1 MKVSHVLYKTN
12 NLEASF
18 KEFEKLGYKV
28 VNGSRKKPHNA
39 LIYFSEGPYIE
50 LLEKAPVSSFLK
62 VILRLLG
69 KGKVVDR
76 FNSWENSTEGFFE
89 ICLENNTTNFKK
101 EEKILAKFEEGYFIT
116 NSKRIDASNRV
127 LKWKLLFPNQ
137 TKIPFLMTKFS
148 ENPKPKNFI
157 HPNKV
162 RKIQRILYGTQ
173 PQFIPLLTEL
183 CDDDTLQLFEGTG
196 VKEVLYKK

>member
-116 NSKRIDASNRV
+116 NSKRIDVSNRV

-137 TKIPFLMTKFS
+137 IKIPFLMTKFNI
-148 ENPKPKNFI
+148 NPKPKNFV
-157 HPNKV
+157 HPNKI
-162 RKIQRILYGTQ
+162 KRIKQISYSTEASI
-173 PQFIPLLTEL
+173 IPVINEL
-183 CDDDTLQLFEGTG
+183 CNDDILQLFIGKRDCKVTYE
-196 VKEVLYKK
+196 

>member
-28 VNGSRKKPHNA
+28 VYGSRKKPHNA

-50 LLEKAPVSSFLK
+50 LLEKAPISSFLK
-62 VILRLLG
+62 AILRLLG

-137 TKIPFLMTKFS
+137 IKIPFLMTQFNI
-148 ENPKPKNFI
+148 NPKPKNFV
-157 HPNKV
+157 HPNKI
-162 RKIQRILYGTQ
+162 KRIKQISYSTEASI
-173 PQFIPLLTEL
+173 IPVINEL
-183 CDDDTLQLFEGTG
+183 CNDDILQLFIGKRDCKVTYE
-196 VKEVLYKK
+196 

>member
-12 NLEASF
+12 NLETSF

-89 ICLENNTTNFKK
+89 ICLETNTSNFKK
-101 EEKILAKFEEGYFIT
+101 EEKILAKFGEDYFIT
-116 NSKRIDASNRV
+116 NSKRIDVSNRV

-137 TKIPFLMTKFS
+137 IKIPFLMTQFNI
-148 ENPKPKNFI
+148 NPKPKNFV
-157 HPNKV
+157 HPNKI
-162 RKIQRILYGTQ
+162 KRIKQISYSTEASI
-173 PQFIPLLTEL
+173 IPVINEL
-183 CDDDTLQLFEGTG
+183 CNDDILQLFIGKRDCKVTYE
-196 VKEVLYKK
+196 

>member
-28 VNGSRKKPHNA
+28 VNGSKKKPHNA

-89 ICLENNTTNFKK
+89 ICLETNTTNFKK

-116 NSKRIDASNRV
+116 NSKRIDVSNRV

-137 TKIPFLMTKFS
+137 TKIPFLMTKFNI
-148 ENPKPKNFI
+148 NPKPKNFV
-157 HPNKV
+157 HPNKI
-162 RKIQRILYGTQ
+162 KRIKQISYSTEASI
-173 PQFIPLLTEL
+173 IPVINEL
-183 CDDDTLQLFEGTG
+183 CNDDILQLFIGKRDCKVTYE
-196 VKEVLYKK
+196 

>member
-28 VNGSRKKPHNA
+28 VNGSRKKPHNEI
-39 LIYFSEGPYIE
+39 IYFSEGPYNE
-50 LLEKAPVSSFLK
+50 LQEKAPVSSFLK

-89 ICLENNTTNFKK
+89 ICLETNTTNFKK

-116 NSKRIDASNRV
+116 NSKRIDVSNRV

-137 TKIPFLMTKFS
+137 IKIPFLMTQFNI
-148 ENPKPKNFI
+148 NPKPKNFV
-157 HPNKV
+157 HPNKI
-162 RKIQRILYGTQ
+162 KRIKQISYSTEASI
-173 PQFIPLLTEL
+173 IPVINEL
-183 CDDDTLQLFEGTG
+183 CNDDILQLFIGKRDCKVTYE
-196 VKEVLYKK
+196 

>member
-28 VNGSRKKPHNA
+28 VYGSRKKPHNA

-62 VILRLLG
+62 AILRLLG

-101 EEKILAKFEEGYFIT
+101 EKKILAKFKEGYFIT

-137 TKIPFLMTKFS
+137 IKIPFLMTKFS

-162 RKIQRILYGTQ
+162 RKIHRVSYGTQ

-183 CDDDTLQLFEGTG
+183 CDDYTLQLFEGTG

>member
-28 VNGSRKKPHNA
+28 VYGSRKKPHNA

-101 EEKILAKFEEGYFIT
+101 EEKILAKFKEGYFIT

-173 PQFIPLLTEL
+173 PQFISLLTEL
-183 CDDDTLQLFEGTG
+183 CDDDTLQLSEGTG

>member
-28 VNGSRKKPHNA
+28 VYGSRKKPHNA

-62 VILRLLG
+62 AILRLLG
-69 KGKVVDR
+69 KAKVVDR

-101 EEKILAKFEEGYFIT
+101 EEKILAKFKEGYFIT

-137 TKIPFLMTKFS
+137 IKIPFLMTKFS

-183 CDDDTLQLFEGTG
+183 CDDDTLQLFAGEG
-196 VKEVLYKK
+196 VKEIVYEK

>member
-28 VNGSRKKPHNA
+28 VYGSRKKPHNA

-89 ICLENNTTNFKK
+89 ICLETNTTNFKK

-116 NSKRIDASNRV
+116 NSKRIDVSNRV

-137 TKIPFLMTKFS
+137 IKIPFLMTQFNI
-148 ENPKPKNFI
+148 NPKPKNFV
-157 HPNKV
+157 HPNKI
-162 RKIQRILYGTQ
+162 KRIKQISYSTEASI
-173 PQFIPLLTEL
+173 IPVINEL
-183 CDDDTLQLFEGTG
+183 CNDDILQLFIGKRDCKVTYE
-196 VKEVLYKK
+196 

>member
-28 VNGSRKKPHNA
+28 VYGSRKKPHNA

-62 VILRLLG
+62 AILRLLG
-69 KGKVVDR
+69 KAKVVDR

-101 EEKILAKFEEGYFIT
+101 EEKILAKFGEDYFIT
-116 NSKRIDASNRV
+116 NSKRIDVSNRV

-137 TKIPFLMTKFS
+137 IKIPFLMTQFNI
-148 ENPKPKNFI
+148 NPKPKNFV
-157 HPNKV
+157 HPNKI
-162 RKIQRILYGTQ
+162 KRIKQISYSTEASI
-173 PQFIPLLTEL
+173 IPVINEL
-183 CDDDTLQLFEGTG
+183 CNDDILQLFIGKRDCKVTYE
-196 VKEVLYKK
+196 

>member
-28 VNGSRKKPHNA
+28 VYGSRKKPHNA

-69 KGKVVDR
+69 KAKVVDR

-101 EEKILAKFEEGYFIT
+101 EEKILAKFGEDYFIT
-116 NSKRIDASNRV
+116 NSKRIDVSNRV

-137 TKIPFLMTKFS
+137 IKIPFLMTQFNI
-148 ENPKPKNFI
+148 NPKPKNFV
-157 HPNKV
+157 HPNKI
-162 RKIQRILYGTQ
+162 KRIKQISYSTEASI
-173 PQFIPLLTEL
+173 IPVINEL
-183 CDDDTLQLFEGTG
+183 CNDDILQLFIGKRDCKVTYE
-196 VKEVLYKK
+196 

>member
-28 VNGSRKKPHNA
+28 VYGSRKKPHNA

-62 VILRLLG
+62 AILRLLG
-69 KGKVVDR
+69 KAKVVDR

-116 NSKRIDASNRV
+116 NSKRIDVSDRV

-137 TKIPFLMTKFS
+137 IKIPFLMTKFS

-162 RKIQRILYGTQ
+162 RKIQRILYGSQ

-183 CDDDTLQLFEGTG
+183 CDDDTRVIIT
-196 VKEVLYKK
+196 

>member
-28 VNGSRKKPHNA
+28 VNGSKKKPHNA

-69 KGKVVDR
+69 KAKVVDR

-101 EEKILAKFEEGYFIT
+101 EEKILAKFGEDYFIT
-116 NSKRIDASNRV
+116 NSKRIDVSNRV

-137 TKIPFLMTKFS
+137 IKIPFLMTQFNI
-148 ENPKPKNFI
+148 NPKPKNFV
-157 HPNKV
+157 HPNKI
-162 RKIQRILYGTQ
+162 KRIKQISYSTEASI
-173 PQFIPLLTEL
+173 IPVINEL
-183 CDDDTLQLFEGTG
+183 CNDDILQLFIGKRDCKVTYE
-196 VKEVLYKK
+196 

>member
-89 ICLENNTTNFKK
+89 ICLETNTTNFKK

-137 TKIPFLMTKFS
+137 IKIPFLMTKFNI
-148 ENPKPKNFI
+148 NPKPKNFV
-157 HPNKV
+157 HPNKI
-162 RKIQRILYGTQ
+162 KRIKQISYSTEASI
-173 PQFIPLLTEL
+173 IPVINEL
-183 CDDDTLQLFEGTG
+183 CNDDILQLFIGKRDCKVTYE
-196 VKEVLYKK
+196 

>member
-116 NSKRIDASNRV
+116 NSKRIDVSNRV

-137 TKIPFLMTKFS
+137 IKIPFLMTQFNI
-148 ENPKPKNFI
+148 NPKPKNFV
-157 HPNKV
+157 HPNKI
-162 RKIQRILYGTQ
+162 KRIKQISYSTEASI
-173 PQFIPLLTEL
+173 IPVINEL
-183 CDDDTLQLFEGTG
+183 CNDDILQLFIGKRDCKVTYE
-196 VKEVLYKK
+196 

>member
-28 VNGSRKKPHNA
+28 VYGSRKKPHNA

-62 VILRLLG
+62 AILRLLG
-69 KGKVVDR
+69 KAKVVDR

-116 NSKRIDASNRV
+116 NSKRIDVSNRV

-137 TKIPFLMTKFS
+137 IKIPFLMTQFNI
-148 ENPKPKNFI
+148 NPKPKNFV
-157 HPNKV
+157 HPNKI
-162 RKIQRILYGTQ
+162 KRIKQISYSTEASI
-173 PQFIPLLTEL
+173 IPVINEL
-183 CDDDTLQLFEGTG
+183 CNDDILQLFIGKRDCKVTYE
-196 VKEVLYKK
+196 

>member
-137 TKIPFLMTKFS
+137 TKIPFLMTKFNI
-148 ENPKPKNFI
+148 NPKPKNFV
-157 HPNKV
+157 HPNKI
-162 RKIQRILYGTQ
+162 KRIKQISYSTEASI
-173 PQFIPLLTEL
+173 IPVINEL
-183 CDDDTLQLFEGTG
+183 CNDDILQLFIGKRDCKVTYE
-196 VKEVLYKK
+196 

>member
-62 VILRLLG
+62 AILRLLG

-89 ICLENNTTNFKK
+89 ICLETNTTNFKK

-137 TKIPFLMTKFS
+137 TKIPFLMTKFNI
-148 ENPKPKNFI
+148 NPKPKNFV
-157 HPNKV
+157 HPNKI
-162 RKIQRILYGTQ
+162 KRIKQISYSTEASI
-173 PQFIPLLTEL
+173 IPVINEL
-183 CDDDTLQLFEGTG
+183 CNDDILQLFIGKRDCKVTYE
-196 VKEVLYKK
+196 

>member
-28 VNGSRKKPHNA
+28 VYGSRKKPHNA

-62 VILRLLG
+62 AILRLLG

-116 NSKRIDASNRV
+116 NTKRIDVSNRV

-137 TKIPFLMTKFS
+137 IKIPFLMTQFNI
-148 ENPKPKNFI
+148 NPKPKNFV
-157 HPNKV
+157 HPNKI
-162 RKIQRILYGTQ
+162 KRIKQISYSTEASI
-173 PQFIPLLTEL
+173 IPVINEL
-183 CDDDTLQLFEGTG
+183 CNDDILQLFIGKRDCKVTYE
-196 VKEVLYKK
+196 

>member
-28 VNGSRKKPHNA
+28 VNGSKKKPHNA

-69 KGKVVDR
+69 KAKVVDR

-116 NSKRIDASNRV
+116 NSKRIDVSNRV

-137 TKIPFLMTKFS
+137 IKIPFLMTQFNI
-148 ENPKPKNFI
+148 NPKPKNFV
-157 HPNKV
+157 HPNKI
-162 RKIQRILYGTQ
+162 KRIKQISYSTEASI
-173 PQFIPLLTEL
+173 IPVINEL
-183 CDDDTLQLFEGTG
+183 CNDDILQLFIGKRDCKVTYE
-196 VKEVLYKK
+196 

>member
-28 VNGSRKKPHNA
+28 VYGSRKKPHNA

-69 KGKVVDR
+69 KAKVVDR

-137 TKIPFLMTKFS
+137 IKIPFLMTQFNI
-148 ENPKPKNFI
+148 NPKPKNFV
-157 HPNKV
+157 HPNKI
-162 RKIQRILYGTQ
+162 KRIKQISYSTEASI
-173 PQFIPLLTEL
+173 IPVINEL
-183 CDDDTLQLFEGTG
+183 CNDDILQLFIGKRDCKVTYE
-196 VKEVLYKK
+196 

>member
-28 VNGSRKKPHNA
+28 VYGSRKKPHNA

-101 EEKILAKFEEGYFIT
+101 EEKILAKFKEGYFIT

-137 TKIPFLMTKFS
+137 TKIPFLMTKFNI
-148 ENPKPKNFI
+148 NPKPKNFV
-157 HPNKV
+157 HPNKI
-162 RKIQRILYGTQ
+162 KRIKQISYSTEASI
-173 PQFIPLLTEL
+173 IPVINEL
-183 CDDDTLQLFEGTG
+183 CNDDILQLFIGKRDCKVTYE
-196 VKEVLYKK
+196 

>member
-62 VILRLLG
+62 AILRLLG

-89 ICLENNTTNFKK
+89 ICLETNTTNFKK

-116 NSKRIDASNRV
+116 NSKRIDVSNRV

-137 TKIPFLMTKFS
+137 TKIPFLMTKFNI
-148 ENPKPKNFI
+148 NPKPKNFV
-157 HPNKV
+157 HPNKI
-162 RKIQRILYGTQ
+162 KRIKQISYSTEASI
-173 PQFIPLLTEL
+173 IPVINEL
-183 CDDDTLQLFEGTG
+183 CNDDILQLFIGKRDCKVTYE
-196 VKEVLYKK
+196 

>member
-12 NLEASF
+12 NLKTSF

-28 VNGSRKKPHNA
+28 VYGSRKKPHNA

-50 LLEKAPVSSFLK
+50 LLEKAPISSFLK
-62 VILRLLG
+62 AILRLLG

-101 EEKILAKFEEGYFIT
+101 EEKILAKFGEDYFIT
-116 NSKRIDASNRV
+116 NSKRIDVSNRV

-137 TKIPFLMTKFS
+137 IKIPFLMTQFNI
-148 ENPKPKNFI
+148 NPKPKNFV
-157 HPNKV
+157 HPNKI
-162 RKIQRILYGTQ
+162 KRIKQISYSTEASI
-173 PQFIPLLTEL
+173 IPVINEL
-183 CDDDTLQLFEGTG
+183 CNDDILQLFIGKRDCKVTYE
-196 VKEVLYKK
+196 

>member
-89 ICLENNTTNFKK
+89 ICLETNTTNFKK
-101 EEKILAKFEEGYFIT
+101 EEKILAKFGEDYFIT
-116 NSKRIDASNRV
+116 NSKRIDVSNRV

-137 TKIPFLMTKFS
+137 IKIPFLMTQFNI
-148 ENPKPKNFI
+148 NPKPKNFV
-157 HPNKV
+157 HPNKI
-162 RKIQRILYGTQ
+162 KRIKQISYSTEASI
-173 PQFIPLLTEL
+173 IPVINEL
-183 CDDDTLQLFEGTG
+183 CNDDILQLFIGKRDCKVTYE
-196 VKEVLYKK
+196 

>member
-28 VNGSRKKPHNA
+28 VYGSRKKPHNA

-50 LLEKAPVSSFLK
+50 LLEKAPISSFLK
-62 VILRLLG
+62 AILRLLG

-116 NSKRIDASNRV
+116 NSKRIDVSDRV

-137 TKIPFLMTKFS
+137 IKIPFLMTQFNI
-148 ENPKPKNFI
+148 NPKPKNFV
-157 HPNKV
+157 HPNKI
-162 RKIQRILYGTQ
+162 KRIKQISYSTEASI
-173 PQFIPLLTEL
+173 IPVINEL
-183 CDDDTLQLFEGTG
+183 CNDDILQLFIGKRDCKVTYE
-196 VKEVLYKK
+196 

>member
-101 EEKILAKFEEGYFIT
+101 EEKILAKFGEDYFIT
-116 NSKRIDASNRV
+116 NSKRIDVSNRV

-137 TKIPFLMTKFS
+137 IKIPFLMTQFNI
-148 ENPKPKNFI
+148 NPKPKNFV
-157 HPNKV
+157 HPNKI
-162 RKIQRILYGTQ
+162 KRIKQISYSTEASI
-173 PQFIPLLTEL
+173 IPVINEL
-183 CDDDTLQLFEGTG
+183 CNDDILQLFIGKRDCKVTYE
-196 VKEVLYKK
+196 

>member
-76 FNSWENSTEGFFE
+76 FNSWENSTQGFFE
-89 ICLENNTTNFKK
+89 ICLETNTTNFKK

-116 NSKRIDASNRV
+116 NSKRIDVSNRV

-137 TKIPFLMTKFS
+137 IKIPFLMTQFNI
-148 ENPKPKNFI
+148 NPKPKNFV
-157 HPNKV
+157 HPNKI
-162 RKIQRILYGTQ
+162 KRIKQISYSTEASI
-173 PQFIPLLTEL
+173 IPVINEL
-183 CDDDTLQLFEGTG
+183 CNDDILQLFIGKRDCKVTYE
-196 VKEVLYKK
+196 

>member
-28 VNGSRKKPHNA
+28 VYGSRKKPHNA

-62 VILRLLG
+62 EILRLLG

-76 FNSWENSTEGFFE
+76 FNSWGNSTEGFFE

-116 NSKRIDASNRV
+116 NSKRIDVSNRV

-137 TKIPFLMTKFS
+137 IKIPFLMTQFNI
-148 ENPKPKNFI
+148 NPKPKNFV
-157 HPNKV
+157 HPNKI
-162 RKIQRILYGTQ
+162 KRIKQISYSTEASI
-173 PQFIPLLTEL
+173 IPVINEL
-183 CDDDTLQLFEGTG
+183 CNDDILQLFIGKRDCKVTYE
-196 VKEVLYKK
+196 

>member
-28 VNGSRKKPHNA
+28 VYGSRKKPHNA

-62 VILRLLG
+62 AILRLLG

-101 EEKILAKFEEGYFIT
+101 EEKILAKFKEGYFIT

-137 TKIPFLMTKFS
+137 IKIPFLMTKFS

-162 RKIQRILYGTQ
+162 RKIQRIL
-173 PQFIPLLTEL
+173 
-183 CDDDTLQLFEGTG
+183 
-196 VKEVLYKK
+196 

>member
-62 VILRLLG
+62 AILRLLG

-89 ICLENNTTNFKK
+89 ICLETNTTNFKK

-116 NSKRIDASNRV
+116 NSKRIDVSNRV

-137 TKIPFLMTKFS
+137 IKIPFLMTQFNI
-148 ENPKPKNFI
+148 NPKPKNFV
-157 HPNKV
+157 HPNKI
-162 RKIQRILYGTQ
+162 KRIKQISYSTEASI
-173 PQFIPLLTEL
+173 IPVINEL
-183 CDDDTLQLFEGTG
+183 CNDDILQLFIGKRDCKVTYE
-196 VKEVLYKK
+196 

>member
-101 EEKILAKFEEGYFIT
+101 EEKILAKFGEDYFIT
-116 NSKRIDASNRV
+116 NSKRIDVSNRV

-162 RKIQRILYGTQ
+162 RKIHRVSYGSQ

-183 CDDDTLQLFEGTG
+183 CDDDTLQLFEGKRDCKVTY
-196 VKEVLYKK
+196 E